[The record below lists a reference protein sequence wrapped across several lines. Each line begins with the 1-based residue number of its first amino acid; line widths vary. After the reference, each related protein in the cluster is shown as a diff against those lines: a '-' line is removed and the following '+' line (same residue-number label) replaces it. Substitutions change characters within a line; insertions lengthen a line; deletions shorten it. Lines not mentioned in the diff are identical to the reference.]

1 MRKFT
6 LKNYLAMLGS
16 FADPSIYTVTARGK
30 DTGNYFIFKLA
41 ERNTMT
47 VKKNLDDENGIVS
60 VITNIDNIHI
70 SNDKSY
76 ELLEVSEITFTKTG
90 EVYEKTSINACYEV
104 RAYIKL
110 FRLLKERADFTFI
123 CDGKQ
128 HHCYYADGKVYYQQ
142 ENDEDIMLFCENL
155 YKLNLSHPGFEI
167 LYVNHTLDRF
177 SYKEYL
183 TKMQDIANKKG
194 KRFIRYKP
202 ENRLEGVVL

>member
-6 LKNYLAMLGS
+6 LKNYLSLMES
-16 FADPSIYTVTARGK
+16 FSNPSIYVITARGK
-30 DTGNYFIFKLA
+30 DTGNYYIFKLA
-41 ERNTMT
+41 ERNTMI
-47 VKKNLDDENGIVS
+47 VKKSLEDENGITT
-60 VITNIDNIHI
+60 ILDNIDNAHI
-70 SNDKSY
+70 GNDTSY
-76 ELLEVSEITFTKTG
+76 ELLTVSETTFTKTG
-90 EVYEKTSINACYEV
+90 EVYEETTINACYEI

-128 HHCYYADGKVYYQQ
+128 QQCYYADGKVYYQQ
-142 ENDEDIMLFCENL
+142 ENNEDMMLFCENL

-167 LYVNHTLDRF
+167 LYVNFTLDRY

-183 TKMQDIANKKG
+183 TKIQNIADKKH

-202 ENRLEGVVL
+202 ENRLEGVM

>member
-6 LKNYLAMLGS
+6 LKNYLSMLGS
-16 FADPSIYTVTARGK
+16 FADPSIYTVIARGK

-47 VKKNLDDENGIVS
+47 IKKDLNDENGIVNI
-60 VITNIDNIHI
+60 ITSIDKAYI
-70 SNDKSY
+70 SNDTEY
-76 ELLEVSEITFTKTG
+76 ELLKVSETTFTKTG
-90 EVYEKTSINACYEV
+90 EVYEETSINACYEV

-128 HHCYYADGKVYYQQ
+128 QRCYYADGKVYYQQ
-142 ENDEDIMLFCENL
+142 ENNEEIMLFCENL

-183 TKMQDIANKKG
+183 SKVQDIVTKKG